1 MIMYIGLISIITFFM
16 GFLLGSQKPKSCKE
30 KSRIKIETVA
40 DELKRE
46 YENFLSYDGT
56 EQN

>member
-1 MIMYIGLISIITFFM
+1 MILYISLISIITFFA
-16 GFLLGSQKPKSCKE
+16 GFLLGGRRPKSFKE
-30 KSRIKIETVA
+30 KSRIKIEAVA

>member
-1 MIMYIGLISIITFFM
+1 MIIYIGLISIITFLA
-16 GFLLGSQKPKSCKE
+16 GFLLANKKPKSFKE
-30 KSRIKIETVA
+30 KSKLKIEAVA

>member
-1 MIMYIGLISIITFFM
+1 MIMYISLISIITFFA
-16 GFLLGSQKPKSCKE
+16 GFLLGNKKPKTFKE
-30 KSRIKIETVA
+30 KSKIKIEAVA

-56 EQN
+56 EQI